1 MIVNL
6 LGKLFWSKILVTDCQ
21 SRRCN
26 LLLSNWQFYLPR
38 LSCEEICVL
47 QQECFQKVWAPIR
60 DWIFSQ
66 FYPKNNHC
74 KESKTSSHR
83 RNISRISR
91 HCPSLISNH
100 VQTFTTIF
108 FLSFSRWLQAS
119 SKQESGLSLIEPGV
133 SLRGE
138 VRCPTNFFGWKKLAI
153 SAKNIPRR
161 KQYGSQ
167 LKTKTYQFR
176 FAE

>member
-1 MIVNL
+1 MKVVVVIC
-6 LGKLFWSKILVTDCQ
+6 FSPTDNFISPVSAVKRSVSF
-21 SRRCN
+21 SRNVFKRCGRPSEIEYF
-26 LLLSNWQFYLPR
+26 LSFTQ
-38 LSCEEICVL
+38 
-47 QQECFQKVWAPIR
+47 
-60 DWIFSQ
+60 
-66 FYPKNNHC
+66 KNNHC
-74 KESKTSSHR
+74 KESKTSLHR

-91 HCPSLISNH
+91 HCPSVISNH